1 MKRLLEAS
9 RNLFFGGTNSF
20 FHRLKDTKFKF
31 TNIVGGCMK
40 KKNMIVSLFVLMA
53 VLLSSCSGV
62 GYNEKNLRTMS
73 VTGHGEVYLIP
84 DIAYINIGTR
94 SEAMDVATAL
104 ADNNQ
109 QAKSISAVLTEQGID
124 PLDIQTTAFNVYP
137 YQNYGPD
144 GQPAEMKYVV
154 ENTVNV
160 KVRALNRLGEILDA
174 VVRSGANQING
185 ISFDLEDKK
194 QAESEARRLAI
205 QDATEKAQELAGIA
219 GINLGQLQNINVYSN
234 GSPQPL
240 FNVKGSG
247 YSDVTSEA
255 PISSGQ
261 MIISADANLVYSLK

>member
-1 MKRLLEAS
+1 
-9 RNLFFGGTNSF
+9 
-20 FHRLKDTKFKF
+20 
-31 TNIVGGCMK
+31 MK
-40 KKNMIVSLFVLMA
+40 KKMLFVSLFVLLA
-53 VLLSSCSGV
+53 ILLSSCAGV
-62 GYNEKNLRTMS
+62 GVNEKSLRTMT
-73 VTGHGEVYLIP
+73 VTGRGEVYLIP

-94 SEAMDVATAL
+94 SEALDVATAL

-109 QAKSISAVLTEQGID
+109 QAKSISDVLTEQGID
-124 PLDIQTTAFNVYP
+124 PKDIQTTAFNVYP

-144 GQPAEMKYVV
+144 GQPSEMKYVV
-154 ENTVNV
+154 ENTVNI

-205 QDATEKAQELAGIA
+205 QDASEKAQELADLA
-219 GINLGQLQNINVYSN
+219 GTNLGELQNISVYSN
-234 GSPQPL
+234 GSAQPV
-240 FNVKGSG
+240 FNAKGSG
-247 YSDVTSEA
+247 YSDVASVA